1 MSSKKRFS
9 KTEKISRCLISQA
22 YTGKKMQKLVKKS
35 KPLDPHEIRGEFPIF
50 EREVHGKPLVYLDNA
65 ATSQKPRA
73 VIDTLTNYYEKHNS
87 NIHRGVHTLSYES
100 TVMYEDAHKKVAS
113 FIGAKDWTEII
124 FTRNATES
132 INLVAYAWGLRNLS
146 EGDEVLITI
155 MEHHSNIVPWQM
167 LRDMKGIT
175 LKYIG
180 VDDAGNLKLD
190 DLPRLLTEKTKLVS
204 LIHASNVTGIVNPV
218 KQITQQA
225 RKAGALVMLDAAQS
239 VPHLPID
246 VSDIGC
252 DFLAASGH
260 KMAGPTGTGFLYG
273 RGELLSRM
281 EPFLYGGDMIEKVTM
296 ERSTW
301 NELPWK
307 FEAGTPDIGG
317 GIALGAAVD
326 YLEGIGLDNITAHEE
341 ELLRH
346 ALGRLSELDW
356 IKVYGPREGERVGV
370 VSFNVEGVHPHDV
383 AGVLDEEGI
392 AVRSGHHCAQP
403 LMDEMGMDYAV
414 RMSFYLY
421 NTKDDIDLAI
431 EALKKA
437 KKIFG

>member
-1 MSSKKRFS
+1 MER
-9 KTEKISRCLISQA
+9 
-22 YTGKKMQKLVKKS
+22 LVKTPKY
-35 KPLDPHEIRGEFPIF
+35 LDPLKIREDFPIF
-50 EREVHGKPLVYLDNA
+50 ERKVNGKPLVYLDNA

-73 VIDTLTNYYEKHNS
+73 VIETLKNYYENYNS

-100 TVMYEDAHKKVAS
+100 TVMYEDAHKKVAD
-113 FIGAKDWTEII
+113 FIGAPDWTNII

-132 INLVAYAWGLRNLS
+132 INLVAYAWGLHNLT
-146 EGDEVLITI
+146 EGDEVLITL

-167 LRDMKGIT
+167 LRDKKGIK
-175 LKYIG
+175 LKHIG
-180 VDDAGNLKLD
+180 VDSEGRLRLD
-190 DLPRLLTEKTKLVS
+190 ELSRLLTEKTRLVGI
-204 LIHASNVTGIVNPV
+204 IHASNVLGVINPV
-218 KQITQQA
+218 KYITEEA
-225 RKAGALVMLDAAQS
+225 KKVGALVLLDAAQS

-246 VSDIGC
+246 VKDLGC

-260 KMAGPTGTGFLYG
+260 KMTGPTGTGFLYG

-296 ERSTW
+296 EKSTW

-307 FEAGTPDIGG
+307 YEAGTPDIAG

-326 YLEGIGLDNITAHEE
+326 YLEGVGLENITAHEE
-341 ELLRH
+341 DLLKY
-346 ALGRLSELDW
+346 ALDRMSELDW
-356 IKVYGPREGERVGV
+356 IKIYGPRKGEMVGV
-370 VSFNVEGVHPHDV
+370 ISFNVEGVHPHDV
-383 AGVLDEEGI
+383 AGVLDGEGI

-403 LMDEMGMDYAV
+403 LMAYMGMDYAA

-421 NTKDDIDLAI
+421 NTKEEIDLAI